1 MYKRFCDICGKEITR
16 DSDCAVVCTKIDR
29 GAAALNGLARR
40 NKKRLMALGGEMCE
54 ECYEKFCRIYK
65 DFVERKGSVEVE

>member
-1 MYKRFCDICGKEITR
+1 MYKRFCDICGEEITS
-16 DSDCAVVCTKIDR
+16 DSDCAVVCAKIDR
-29 GAAALNGLARR
+29 GEAASNGFVER
-40 NKKRLMALGGEMCE
+40 NKKRLRALNGEMCE

>member
-1 MYKRFCDICGKEITR
+1 MYKRFCDICGKEITS

-29 GAAALNGLARR
+29 GTAALNGLAGR

-65 DFVERKGSVEVE
+65 DFVERKGSVGVE